1 MRLFKDFSF
10 TAALILATVLLVT
23 AFILFF
29 AYSGSAATNQVP
41 VITAGKLP

>member
-10 TAALILATVLLVT
+10 TAALILATALLIT

-29 AYSGSAATNQVP
+29 AYSGSAANNQAP
-41 VITAGKLP
+41 VVTTAKLP